1 MTEKIATTNPRIV
14 NFYRTNPHLDFDA
27 VNLIFI
33 DLFDKLQSENIMG
46 TTIQGQMLTTLTQL
60 HDSFAQFKSTI
71 SSEVTCQVMSKLTDI
86 RKDYIEDV
94 KTIIQNNQVEKL
106 GPLLEKNNHLLMDK
120 TAIMMND
127 ILPRSQGQV
136 QDVLKHFQKSIS
148 DETSALLKHADT
160 GSVKD
165 FIHNF
170 EIKAANMQQP
180 IYAFIASSE
189 ERIQSNINC
198 LKDIT
203 NGKTIASIGV
213 TDDQPLI
220 RILSQQYNTAD
231 IVSLSSN
238 IPHSNM
244 LMMKR
249 QYKQNIVIHSMTSD
263 RNIASEDT
271 KQFVQ
276 LIDEHRCN
284 GIFISQK
291 SGIAS
296 KPNYH
301 IDIQHGCVLVY
312 IHHFQDSP
320 CKINIAIDIIDNL
333 SAKIKLMSHSGGC
346 GDNSIP
352 KEVLEEINKDYQ
364 HFIVQKETII
374 SLFKESNK
382 KILGQLEDMKFV
394 ALDKYLSTKFS
405 PSAIK
410 PGLKCDLCKQC
421 NAHNLKALAAHKRGC
436 LRKNVSVSDDKEN
449 VVVWLYTDEGVIVV
463 SRALKK
469 WSKKCSRVFL

>member
-1 MTEKIATTNPRIV
+1 
-14 NFYRTNPHLDFDA
+14 
-27 VNLIFI
+27 
-33 DLFDKLQSENIMG
+33 
-46 TTIQGQMLTTLTQL
+46 
-60 HDSFAQFKSTI
+60 
-71 SSEVTCQVMSKLTDI
+71 
-86 RKDYIEDV
+86 
-94 KTIIQNNQVEKL
+94 
-106 GPLLEKNNHLLMDK
+106 MDK

-127 ILPRSQGQV
+127 ILPRSQGPI
-136 QDVLKHFQKSIS
+136 QDVLKNFQKSIS
-148 DETSALLKHADT
+148 DETSALLKHVDT

-170 EIKAANMQQP
+170 EMKAANMQQP

-189 ERIQSNINC
+189 ERIQNNINC

-203 NGKTIASIGV
+203 HGKTIASIGV
-213 TDDQPLI
+213 VDDQPLI

-231 IVSLSSN
+231 IVSLPNN
-238 IPHSNM
+238 IPHSNI

-301 IDIQHGCVLVY
+301 IDIQYGCVLVY
-312 IHHFQDSP
+312 IHHFEDSP
-320 CKINIAIDIIDNL
+320 CKINVAIDIIDNL
-333 SAKIKLMSHSGGC
+333 SSKIKLMNHSGGR

-364 HFIVQKETII
+364 HFVMQKEMII
-374 SLFKESNK
+374 GLFKESNK

-410 PGLKCDLCKQC
+410 PGLKCDLCKQF

-436 LRKNVSVSDDKEN
+436 LRKNAVVSDDKEN
-449 VVVWLYTDEGVIVV
+449 VVIGL
-463 SRALKK
+463 
-469 WSKKCSRVFL
+469 

>member
-1 MTEKIATTNPRIV
+1 MTEKIVTTNARIV
-14 NFYRTNPHLDFDA
+14 SFYNNNPHLNFDA

-33 DLFDKLQSENIMG
+33 DLFDKLHSENIMG
-46 TTIQGQMLTTLTQL
+46 TTVQGQMLMMMNQL
-60 HDSFAQFKSTI
+60 HDSFAQFKST
-71 SSEVTCQVMSKLTDI
+71 VGNDLTNNVMVKLADI

-94 KTIIQNNQVEKL
+94 KTIMQNNQVEKL

-127 ILPRSQGQV
+127 ILPRSQGPI
-136 QDVLKHFQKSIS
+136 QDVLKNFQKSII

-165 FIHNF
+165 LIHNF

-189 ERIQSNINC
+189 ERIQNNINC

-203 NGKTIASIGV
+203 NGKNNGLTAM
-213 TDDQPLI
+213 DDQPLI

-231 IVSLSSN
+231 IVSVSNN
-238 IPHSNM
+238 IPHTNL

-249 QYKQNIVIHSMTSD
+249 QYKQNILIHSMTSD

-271 KQFVQ
+271 KQFAQ

-333 SAKIKLMSHSGGC
+333 SSKIKLMSHSGSC

-364 HFIVQKETII
+364 HFVMQKDTMI

-382 KILGQLEDMKFV
+382 KILAQLEDMKFV

-410 PGLKCDLCKQC
+410 PGLKCELCKQF

-436 LRKNVSVSDDKEN
+436 LRKNVAVSDDKEN
-449 VVVWLYTDEGVIVV
+449 VVIN
-463 SRALKK
+463 
-469 WSKKCSRVFL
+469 C

>member
-1 MTEKIATTNPRIV
+1 MTEKIVTTNSRIV
-14 NFYRTNPHLDFDA
+14 TFYRSNPSLSFDA

-33 DLFDKLQSENIMG
+33 DLFDKLLSENPMG
-46 TTIQGQMLTTLTQL
+46 NTIQGQMLTTLTQL
-60 HDSFAQFKSTI
+60 QDSFVQFKSTI
-71 SSEVTCQVMSKLTDI
+71 SNEVTSQVMVKLADI

-94 KTIIQNNQVEKL
+94 KTILQTNQVEKL

-127 ILPRSQGQV
+127 ILPRSQGPI
-136 QDVLKHFQKSIS
+136 QDVLKNFQKSIS
-148 DETSALLKHADT
+148 DETSALLKHVDT

-170 EIKAANMQQP
+170 EMKAANMQQP

-189 ERIQSNINC
+189 ERIQNNINC

-203 NGKTIASIGV
+203 HGKTIASIGV
-213 TDDQPLI
+213 VDDQPLI

-231 IVSLSSN
+231 IVSLPNN
-238 IPHSNM
+238 IPHSNI

-301 IDIQHGCVLVY
+301 IDIQYGCVLVY
-312 IHHFQDSP
+312 IHHFEDSP
-320 CKINIAIDIIDNL
+320 CKINVAIDIIDNL
-333 SAKIKLMSHSGGC
+333 SSKIKLMNHSGGR

-364 HFIVQKETII
+364 HFVMQKEMII
-374 SLFKESNK
+374 GLFKESNK

-410 PGLKCDLCKQC
+410 PGLKCDLCKQF

-436 LRKNVSVSDDKEN
+436 LRKNAVVSDDKEN
-449 VVVWLYTDEGVIVV
+449 VVIGL
-463 SRALKK
+463 
-469 WSKKCSRVFL
+469 